1 MGQLRVLIGDERGA
15 VTARLAVQLEG
26 LGHRVIAVAKDGR
39 AVLEYAWRLR
49 PDVIL
54 LDARL
59 PPVGGIDAARVIL
72 TRHVFPIILLSGYSA
87 AETVR
92 RAQEAGVLGF
102 LAWPADARAL
112 ESALRVA
119 LGRFRELRVLVE
131 QEGDPQHALRT
142 RLVVERA
149 KKLLMR
155 RLWLGETESFDYM
168 RRRSGGTPLG
178 GVAGHLLTLEE
189 ALFGKPGLA
198 GCVDVILGALAQ
210 SEALGP
216 LRVA

>member
-1 MGQLRVLIGDERGA
+1 MGRLRILIGDERGVVA
-15 VTARLAVQLEG
+15 ARLVAQLEG
-26 LGHRVIAVAKDGR
+26 LGHRVVAIARDGGT
-39 AVLEYAWRLR
+39 ALEDAWRLQ
-49 PDVIL
+49 PDLIL
-54 LDARL
+54 LDMRL
-59 PPVGGIDAARVIL
+59 PPRDGIEAARRIL
-72 TRHVFPIILLSGYSA
+72 ARHVFPIILLCGYSP

-102 LAWPADARAL
+102 LAWPADARGL
-112 ESALRVA
+112 ESAIRAA

-168 RRRSGGTPLG
+168 RRRSGGTPLA
-178 GVAGHLLTLEE
+178 GVAGHLLAVEE
-189 ALFGKPGLA
+189 ALFGKPGL
-198 GCVDVILGALAQ
+198 GECVDVILGALAQ